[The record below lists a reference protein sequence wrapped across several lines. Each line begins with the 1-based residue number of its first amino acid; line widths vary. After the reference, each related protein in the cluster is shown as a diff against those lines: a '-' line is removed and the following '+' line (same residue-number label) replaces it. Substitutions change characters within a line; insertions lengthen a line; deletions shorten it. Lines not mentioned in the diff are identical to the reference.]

1 MPLFSA
7 PRTGPSAT
15 ALARSPLPPEVVLP
29 LVAEHPLP
37 VMFTGWGPFPA
48 VTRVEG
54 QTGAWDAVGRTRLLQ
69 LGDGG
74 SVRETIVEFTPGH
87 GFAYELTG
95 FTDVFDRLVHGV
107 RGEWG
112 ASPDGTG
119 SVLRWT
125 WEFAARPGRR
135 PVMALVIGP
144 LWRIYMQRMAQ
155 TAIREISKG

>member
-1 MPLFSA
+1 MPLFTT

-15 ALARSPLPPEVVLP
+15 ALARSPLAPEVLLP
-29 LVAEHPLP
+29 LIADHPLP

-48 VTRVEG
+48 VQRVEG
-54 QTGAWDAVGRTRLLQ
+54 QDGSWDAVGKTRLLH

-74 SVRETIVEFTPGH
+74 TVRETIVEHVPGH

-95 FTDVFDRLVHGV
+95 FTDVFDRLVRGV

-112 ASPDGTG
+112 ATPDGTG
-119 SVLRWT
+119 SVVRWT

-135 PVMALVIGP
+135 ALMALIVGP
-144 LWRIYMQRMAQ
+144 LWRVYMQRM
-155 TAIREISKG
+155 IRSAVRDVSSR